1 MKTLPVGELKT
12 HFSEVLERVQHGEEI
27 AVSYGRKKEKV
38 AVIIPYSHYKPSGK
52 RKLGVMEGR
61 ASYKIKGD
69 FKISTDELLGS
80 E

>member
-12 HFSEVLERVQHGEEI
+12 HFSDVLDRVQHGEEI

-38 AVIIPYSHYKPSGK
+38 AVIIPYSHYKQPAQ
-52 RKLGVMEGR
+52 RTLGVMEES
-61 ASYKIKGD
+61 ASYKVKGD
-69 FKISTDELLGS
+69 FKISTEELLGI